1 MFAQID
7 EMTDEPVRVEL
18 TNVGRVRIA
27 YSASVVLTL
36 DIGEAVDLVATV
48 VDVLAEA
55 DHQSQAQLRRNEDEI
70 RSAATI
76 REALQ

>member
-1 MFAQID
+1 MFAQLD
-7 EMTDEPVRVEL
+7 EMTDEPVR
-18 TNVGRVRIA
+18 IA
-27 YSASVVLTL
+27 YGRSVVVTL
-36 DIGEAVDLVATV
+36 DIGEAVDLVTAV

>member
-1 MFAQID
+1 MFAQLD
-7 EMTDEPVRVEL
+7 EMTDEPVRAEL
-18 TNVGRVRIA
+18 TNVGRIRIA
-27 YSASVVLTL
+27 YSSSVVLTL
-36 DIGEAVDLVATV
+36 DIGEAVDLVSAV
-48 VDVLAEA
+48 VDVLAQA